1 MYAYFQWNGQPG
13 SYWGIEET
21 RFVNA
26 PILQNP
32 SAVRNI
38 NGRRFQYY
46 FNGSHIQMVA
56 IIDNVHNVVYWVQ
69 NTLLN
74 ELSNTDIIAIARSL
88 APTR

>member
-1 MYAYFQWNGQPG
+1 M
-13 SYWGIEET
+13 
-21 RFVNA
+21 
-26 PILQNP
+26 
-32 SAVRNI
+32 RNI

-56 IIDNVHNVVYWVQ
+56 IIDNVHKVVYWVQ

-74 ELSNTDIIAIARSL
+74 DLSNADMIATARSL